1 METAVKTRRGSAWT
15 ILCIYFL
22 VAFFSSLYASP
33 FWHIGRYAMFF
44 FNTIGGL
51 WVMSRNNSF
60 NVKILVV
67 TIITMLLCTR
77 GNMFAFIGAFM
88 TIMPFLAFL
97 SLKKEKQIEVFEF
110 LKKSMAVIVGVSLVG
125 WVLYLF
131 GVKLPYFIDYYGSAE
146 FFDDNSY
153 IFHNHILYLVN
164 LQARSADAWMGYS
177 TMRYSAVF
185 LEPGYFSSILAIL
198 LYSEH
203 YNLKKWQN
211 KVFLVAIIL
220 SFSLAGWLLTAF
232 GFAWRSLQ
240 KSKIRVLSIMGVF
253 ILLGGIIVFAELYN
267 GGDNV
272 INYRILQRMEYD
284 QETGTITGDNRS
296 NASFVD
302 WFANVFSKNPLY
314 LLFGGYSEFQD
325 LVFSSGTGWRLF
337 LLKYG
342 LVGLIAYVVFL
353 NVQLREARKTH
364 LKIGLL
370 LIYLFFLYQDDGYF
384 LSVAFLIVYY
394 SSLMC
399 LDDDYKRPPIRV

>member
-1 METAVKTRRGSAWT
+1 
-15 ILCIYFL
+15 
-22 VAFFSSLYASP
+22 
-33 FWHIGRYAMFF
+33 
-44 FNTIGGL
+44 
-51 WVMSRNNSF
+51 
-60 NVKILVV
+60 
-67 TIITMLLCTR
+67 
-77 GNMFAFIGAFM
+77 
-88 TIMPFLAFL
+88 
-97 SLKKEKQIEVFEF
+97 
-110 LKKSMAVIVGVSLVG
+110 
-125 WVLYLF
+125 
-131 GVKLPYFIDYYGSAE
+131 
-146 FFDDNSY
+146 
-153 IFHNHILYLVN
+153 
-164 LQARSADAWMGYS
+164 
-177 TMRYSAVF
+177 
-185 LEPGYFSSILAIL
+185 
-198 LYSEH
+198 
-203 YNLKKWQN
+203 
-211 KVFLVAIIL
+211 
-220 SFSLAGWLLTAF
+220 
-232 GFAWRSLQ
+232 
-240 KSKIRVLSIMGVF
+240 MGVF

-302 WFANVFSKNPLY
+302 WFDNVFSKNPLY